1 MKKQTLNEQYDYK
14 SSEDVSRYYN
24 SLLLQLDYEN
34 RKYLNNT
41 TIQELELWHTQF
53 LNRYVKFQKEFNN
66 DFVKYIQD
74 KTK

>member
-14 SSEDVSRYYN
+14 SSEEVSRFYN
-24 SLLLQLDYEN
+24 NLLLQLDYEN

-53 LNRYVKFQKEFNN
+53 LNRYEKLQKEFNN

>member
-14 SSEDVSRYYN
+14 SAEEISRYYN
-24 SLLLQLDYEN
+24 NLLLQLDYEN

-53 LNRYVKFQKEFNN
+53 LNRYEKLQKEFND

>member
-14 SSEDVSRYYN
+14 SSEEVSRFYN
-24 SLLLQLDYEN
+24 NLLLQLDYEN
-34 RKYLNNT
+34 RKYLYNT

-53 LNRYVKFQKEFNN
+53 LNRYEKLQKEFNN